1 MAPSQTLFPFNRFTG
16 GRKPKLPCR
25 GLGDEMTPVPTCC
38 LPPSIISSPLE
49 HRPVPAP
56 AAQDRCC
63 SRPGQ
68 IPRDER
74 GADRV
79 LPAAIAARPVGRK
92 PKNSL
97 KKKKKTYIFSAETA
111 DSSPGQPAPNAG
123 VWMFPNEQRWQGG
136 RCPHRASL
144 CSGKQ
149 APGWVRGCSSSMKSP
164 SGKSLASEKKKDFN
178 HPKSKVLS

>member
-25 GLGDEMTPVPTCC
+25 GLGNEMTPVPACY
-38 LPPSIISSPLE
+38 LPPSMISSPLE

-56 AAQDRCC
+56 AAGDRCC

-74 GADRV
+74 GAGRV
-79 LPAAIAARPVGRK
+79 LPAAITARPAGCK
-92 PKNSL
+92 P
-97 KKKKKTYIFSAETA
+97 KKKKENPHFFFSAETA

-123 VWMFPNEQRWQGG
+123 VWMFPSEQHWQGG
-136 RCPHRASL
+136 PCPHRASL
-144 CSGKQ
+144 CSGNQ
-149 APGWVRGCSSSMKSP
+149 ALGWVWGCSSSMKSP
-164 SGKSLASEKKKDFN
+164 SGKSLTSEKN
-178 HPKSKVLS
+178 TLITPKAKC

>member
-25 GLGDEMTPVPTCC
+25 GLGDEMTPIPTCC

-63 SRPGQ
+63 SCQGQ

-74 GADRV
+74 GAGWV

-92 PKNSL
+92 PKNNLEKERKPTFFQQKPLIHAQASL
-97 KKKKKTYIFSAETA
+97 PQTLVCGCSPTSSA
-111 DSSPGQPAPNAG
+111 G
-123 VWMFPNEQRWQGG
+123 RGG
-136 RCPHRASL
+136 PCPHRASL
-144 CSGKQ
+144 CSGNQ

-164 SGKSLASEKKKDFN
+164 SGKSLASEKKR
-178 HPKSKVLS
+178 L